1 GPVQG
6 PRRPGDPRPPGA
18 SPGLQP
24 DRATGPGARLPQD
37 RPAGPVPRVAADR
50 SSGPIPRVAPNRS
63 ASPRAP
69 EDRSTGPGKRLPPNA
84 RVPLGERAA
93 RPDPAPR
100 SPRGSRRQPLR
111 GGAGG
116 GPRRPRRPPRWLTV
130 KRGEPGR
137 RAGITLLTIA
147 IVLTLFA
154 GRLVQ
159 LQGTESAYY
168 KSAAAAEQ
176 VQVNPLPALRGTIYG
191 SNGQPLAMTL
201 ETYTVTADPPLIPD
215 EDKPAAAQD
224 LAGPLGLSAAKVL
237 DMLRYPK
244 SFNGGTDWV
253 KFASGVSTTN
263 EARIAAY
270 DIPGIDM
277 TPTFV
282 RDYPD
287 GSATANLVGFTNVN
301 QGVIK
306 GVAGIE
312 QEYNSLLT
320 GTTGSEQV
328 MTNPNGVAIP
338 LAGTEVTPAK
348 DGESIRLTIN
358 PTLQFQAQQACQQ
371 EVAKTKAANCSVVV
385 MQPKTGAI
393 LAMAQWPTYD
403 QDTFTNVDQTSD
415 IPDSYM
421 FDPGSTAKVITAAAA
436 FEHGGQTPMSP
447 YNIPYVIYRGGQAIH
462 DAEYSYGEKYTIAGI
477 IANSSNVGMSQVV
490 SHVSPQ
496 VQYDYLR
503 AFGLGEPT
511 GLGLPSEQPSASY
524 PGLAPPSQ
532 WAADERYTL
541 SYGQG
546 ISVNAVQ
553 MASVY
558 ATIAND
564 GVRVQPTL
572 VAGTYNAAGQY
583 VPARAPKSTKV
594 IQPQTAKELIQILQQ
609 VPGVDNEADQRWGD
623 IAGYAI
629 AAKTGTSSEP
639 ASAGTGEKPCPAS
652 NPLCV
657 HGSSYIGMAPGNDP
671 QVVVAVNVQNPD
683 TKTDYFGDEVA
694 GPVFYSVMNSAL
706 QTQQI
711 QPQPGL
717 VAPYVRLNAR

>member
-1 GPVQG
+1 M
-6 PRRPGDPRPPGA
+6 
-18 SPGLQP
+18 
-24 DRATGPGARLPQD
+24 RLPRD
-37 RPAGPVPRVAADR
+37 ARMPR
-50 SSGPIPRVAPNRS
+50 
-63 ASPRAP
+63 
-69 EDRSTGPGKRLPPNA
+69 
-84 RVPLGERAA
+84 GEGAA

-100 SPRGSRRQPLR
+100 PPRGPRRPPLR
-111 GGAGG
+111 GGGG
-116 GPRRPRRPPRWLTV
+116 GPRRPPRPPRWLTV
-130 KRGEPGR
+130 RRGEPGR
-137 RAGITLLTIA
+137 RVGITLLTIA

-159 LQGTESAYY
+159 LQGTESGYY
-168 KSAAAAEQ
+168 KSAASAEQ

-201 ETYTVTADPPLIPD
+201 ETYTVTADPPMIPD

-224 LAGPLGLSAAKVL
+224 IAGPLGLSAAKVL

-253 KFASGVSTTN
+253 KFASGVSTTA
-263 EARIAAY
+263 EEKIAAFG
-270 DIPGIDM
+270 IPGVTM
-277 TPTFV
+277 TPSFV

-287 GSATANLVGFTNVN
+287 GSATANLVGYTNTN
-301 QGVIK
+301 PAGVIK
-306 GVAGIE
+306 GQSGIE

-328 MTNPNGVAIP
+328 MVGENGVPIP
-338 LAGTEVTPAK
+338 LAGTQETPAK
-348 DGESIRLTIN
+348 DGASIRLTVN
-358 PTLQFQAQQACQQ
+358 PALQFQAQQACQQ
-371 EVAKTKAANCSVVV
+371 EVAKTKAQNCSVVV

-403 QDTFTNVDQTSD
+403 QNTLANVADTND
-415 IPDSYM
+415 IPDSYL

-447 YNIPYVIYRGGQAIH
+447 YNIPPVLYRGGQAIH
-462 DAEYSYGEKYTIAGI
+462 DAEWSPGERYTIAGI
-477 IANSSNVGMSQVV
+477 IANSSNIGMSQVV

-496 VQYDYLR
+496 IQYDYLK
-503 AFGLGEPT
+503 AFGIGEPT
-511 GLGLPSEQPSASY
+511 GLGLPNEAPSGTYLSTAL
-524 PGLAPPSQ
+524 PPPSK
-532 WAADERYTL
+532 WAGDERYTL

-546 ISVNAVQ
+546 VSVNAVQ

-558 ATIAND
+558 ATIANN

-572 VAGTYNAAGQY
+572 IAGTYNAAGQY
-583 VPARAPKSTKV
+583 VPDKPSPSARV
-594 IQPQTAKELIQILQQ
+594 IQPKTAKELISILQQ
-609 VPGVDNEADQRWGD
+609 VPAVDDQANQRWGD

-629 AAKTGTSSEP
+629 AAKTGTSSEY
-639 ASAGTGEKPCPAS
+639 SAKCPAG
-652 NPLCV
+652 NPLCI

-671 QVVVAVNVQNPD
+671 QVVVAVNVQDPK
-683 TKTDYFGDEVA
+683 TSTDYFGDEVA

-706 QTQQI
+706 QTLQI

>member
-1 GPVQG
+1 VAPQRPSGAV
-6 PRRPGDPRPPGA
+6 PRVAP
-18 SPGLQP
+18 
-24 DRATGPGARLPQD
+24 D
-37 RPAGPVPRVAADR
+37 RPAGH
-50 SSGPIPRVAPNRS
+50 
-63 ASPRAP
+63 RAQ
-69 EDRSTGPGKRLPPNA
+69 EDRGAGPGQRLPRNA
-84 RVPLGERAA
+84 RTPRGEGAA
-93 RPDPAPR
+93 RPDPVAG
-100 SPRGSRRQPLR
+100 SPRGARRPPLR
-111 GGAGG
+111 GAAGG
-116 GPRRPRRPPRWLTV
+116 GPRRPARPSRWLTIQ
-130 KRGEPGR
+130 RGQPGR
-137 RAGITLLTIA
+137 RVGITLLTIA

-159 LQGTESAYY
+159 LQGTESTYY
-168 KSAAAAEQ
+168 KTAAAAEQ

-201 ETYTVTADPPLIPD
+201 ETYTVTADPPMIAD
-215 EDKPAAAQD
+215 AYKPAAAQD

-244 SFNGGTDWV
+244 SFGGGTDWV
-253 KFASGVSTTN
+253 KFASGVSTTA
-263 EARIAAY
+263 EAKIAAFG
-270 DIPGIDM
+270 IPGIAM

-287 GSATANLVGFTNVN
+287 GSATANLVGYTNTN
-301 QGVIK
+301 PAGVIK
-306 GVAGIE
+306 GQSGLE
-312 QEYNSLLT
+312 EEYNHLLT

-328 MTNPNGVAIP
+328 MVGANGVPIP
-338 LAGTEVTPAK
+338 LAGTQETPAK
-348 DGESIRLTIN
+348 DGASIKLTIN

-371 EVAKTKAANCSVVV
+371 EVAKTKAQNCSVVV

-403 QDTFTNVDQTSD
+403 QNTLANVADTTN
-415 IPDSYM
+415 IPDSYL

-436 FEHGGQTPMSP
+436 FEHGGQTPMSS
-447 YNIPYVIYRGGQAIH
+447 YNIPSVLYRGGQAIH
-462 DAEYSYGEKYTIAGI
+462 DAEWSPGEHYTIAGI
-477 IANSSNVGMSQVV
+477 VANSSNIGMSQVV

-496 VQYDYLR
+496 IQYDYLR

-511 GLGLPSEQPSASY
+511 GLGLPNEEPTGTYLSTALP
-524 PGLAPPSQ
+524 PPSK
-532 WAADERYTL
+532 WAGDERYTL

-546 ISVNAVQ
+546 VSVNAVQ

-558 ATIAND
+558 ATIANN

-572 VAGTYNAAGQY
+572 IAGTYNAAGQY
-583 VPARAPKSTKV
+583 VPDKPSPSARV
-594 IQPQTAKELIQILQQ
+594 IQPKTAKELISILQQ
-609 VPGVDNEADQRWGD
+609 VPAVDNQANQRWGD

-629 AAKTGTSSEP
+629 AAKTGTSSEY
-639 ASAGTGEKPCPAS
+639 SAKCPAG
-652 NPLCV
+652 NPLCI

-671 QVVVAVNVQNPD
+671 QVVVAVNVQDPK

-706 QTQQI
+706 QTLQI